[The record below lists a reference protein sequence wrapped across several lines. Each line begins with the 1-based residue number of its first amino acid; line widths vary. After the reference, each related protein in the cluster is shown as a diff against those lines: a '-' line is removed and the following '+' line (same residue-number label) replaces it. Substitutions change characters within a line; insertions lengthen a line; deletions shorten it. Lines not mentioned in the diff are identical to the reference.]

1 MVGFF
6 YGLAGFLF
14 LNSVGMLAVGAYYKG
29 ASDGEVKVLGQMA
42 VILMIISTFMFI
54 STIFGQ
60 WMGGSGC

>member
-1 MVGFF
+1 MAGFF

-42 VILMIISTFMFI
+42 VVLMIVATFMFA
-54 STIFGQ
+54 STIFGD
-60 WMGGSGC
+60 WMGGEAC